1 MIALY
6 HAPHSR
12 SSRFIFLLE
21 ELGAPYKLETVNIR
35 RGDGS
40 GALDTHNPHP
50 HGKVPVITDGETIV
64 YESAAIALYLTDKF
78 PQNGIG
84 PQIGDAR
91 RGAYLTWLAYY
102 AGVMEPAW
110 MSAFL
115 KTDVPRG
122 TAGWVKTDEVMELVN
137 ATLSK
142 GPYILGDNFSAA
154 DVLIATTFKLFLG
167 SPLLPKTD
175 PLEAYVKR
183 VTDRPAFARAMT
195 KEAAHG

>member
-40 GALDTHNPHP
+40 GALDTHNPHS

-183 VTDRPAFARAMT
+183 VTDRPAFARAMA